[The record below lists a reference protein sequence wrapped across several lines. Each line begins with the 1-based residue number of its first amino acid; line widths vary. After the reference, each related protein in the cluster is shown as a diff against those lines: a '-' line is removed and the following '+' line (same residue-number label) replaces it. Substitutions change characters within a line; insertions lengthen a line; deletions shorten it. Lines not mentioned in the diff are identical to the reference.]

1 MPETN
6 NTVED
11 LTPGD
16 VQKEE
21 NSLGVRSFPVQ
32 VSESSEIGAFP
43 VLTSFAEVVEN
54 SRFWQKVQIPCHPQI
69 LELYQDYPTPFFVLT
84 GRDKWLLQNG
94 FLDPLPKTRQ
104 VRELSLQLL
113 SKDELGALS
122 EQFELTVLP
131 TKAQMIEQILPNLS
145 PDLIPT
151 YAAPNQMYMRHL
163 HRLAKVYLGLAVEA
177 LENEGLNND
186 QKLVV
191 IKRALGERVQFVNDS
206 EILAALES
214 ESSIL
219 ESLQEPKKDDFE
231 NNWMSGILSFWQ
243 TLGVAERSAL
253 GAFVLGVMA
262 SVVLFALD
270 DFPLWVYIFVWGVA
284 AVISFPVLQE
294 RLKKK

>member
-6 NTVED
+6 NAAED
-11 LTPGD
+11 LNPSD
-16 VQKEE
+16 VQKEAS
-21 NSLGVRSFPVQ
+21 SLGLHSSPVQ
-32 VSESSEIGAFP
+32 VSETSEIGSFP
-43 VLTSFAEVVEN
+43 VLTSFARVIEN
-54 SRFWQKVQIPCHPQI
+54 SRFWQRVQIPCHPQI

-84 GRDKWLLQNG
+84 ERDKWLLQKG

-113 SKDELGALS
+113 SKDELEALS
-122 EQFELTVLP
+122 EQFELSVLP
-131 TKAQMIEQILPNLS
+131 TKAQMIEQLLPNLS

-177 LENEGLNND
+177 LENVGLNND

-191 IKRALGERVQFVNDS
+191 IKNALGDRVQFVNDS
-206 EILAALES
+206 EILTALES

-219 ESLQEPKKDDFE
+219 ESLHEPQAGDFE
-231 NNWMSGILSFWQ
+231 KNWMIGILSTWQ
-243 TLGVAERSAL
+243 AMGVAERSAL
-253 GAFVLGVMA
+253 GALVLGVMA
-262 SVVLFALD
+262 SVLLFALD

-294 RLKKK
+294 RLKQK